1 MALEPY
7 IEKMKKSSFLAGG
20 NVTYLEEMYEIYL
33 RDPNALEADW
43 RNYFASLPKV
53 NGQIEVSPQSVR
65 QNFLQLAQSPRSA
78 VAAQGTVA
86 SPLYYKIGQWLD
98 AYRRYGHTAADLDP
112 LGLVDHPAH
121 PSLDPKQYGLSS
133 ADLNTAINPHD
144 FGVNH
149 LGDSAPLQAVG
160 KKLASIYCGHTTLE
174 YMHISDPAVLS
185 RLQTRFEDDDP
196 QRTLN
201 ADEKKKIFEKLVA
214 AEGLEKY
221 LGNKSVGQKRF
232 SLEGSD
238 SFIPLMSTLV
248 ERAGNEGVKGII
260 IGMAHRGRLNVLV
273 NILGKPTQKL
283 FDEFAGIHLQN
294 GRSGDVK
301 YHMGYST
308 DVKTKQGLMHLAL
321 AFNPSHLEIIS
332 PVVEGSVRARQD
344 NLNDKTRNSTIP
356 IVVHGDAAFI
366 GQGVVMETFT
376 LSQTRGYSTGGTVHI
391 VLNNQVGFT
400 TSDPRDARSSRYC
413 TDAAKMIEA
422 PIIHVNGDDPE
433 AVVKAAQLA
442 LDFIM
447 QFNRDVVIDLVSYRR
462 LGHNEADEPAI
473 TQPVMYSVIRKRPT
487 VLGLYGDTLEQQ
499 GVITAAERA
508 QSIDAYRTL
517 LDAGKSVVT
526 VVDDNPVHF
535 KNIDWTP
542 YLNTEWD
549 ATYNNTIDSKKLHAL
564 AEKLLTLPKDFSL
577 QPQVAREMQ
586 ARQQMLEGK
595 EPFMWGFAENL
606 AYASLLDEGFGVR
619 ISGQDCGRG
628 TFAHRHAVLHDYET
642 GQEYLPLAQ
651 CQQQNAHVAVIDSIL
666 SEAAVMAFEY
676 GYASTDPKTLV
687 IWEAQFGDFVNGA
700 QVVIDQFISAA
711 EQKWSRLSGLA
722 LFLPHGYEGMGP
734 EHTSARL
741 ERFLQLCAEHNMQ
754 VCVPTT
760 PAQCFHM
767 IRRQMLRPYRKPLIV
782 MTPKSL
788 LRHKLAVSTWDD
800 LVKGAFQPVIGEVDD
815 LPAKKIKRVVLCA
828 GRVYY
833 DLLQKRRDDAQK
845 DVAIIRIEQLYPFPE
860 AQLKEVLAPYK
871 DVKDIVWCQE
881 EPQNQGAW
889 YSLQHAMRK
898 ALISGQELQYAGRVP
913 SAAPAAG
920 YLARHTA
927 EQQQLVKD
935 ALTLK

>member
-1 MALEPY
+1 MTTSDPY
-7 IEKMKKSSFLAGG
+7 LQKMQESSFLAGG
-20 NVTYLEEMYEIYL
+20 NVAYLEQMYEIYL
-33 RDPNALEADW
+33 SNPSELSADW
-43 RNYFASLPKV
+43 RHYFESLPKV
-53 NGQIEVSPQSVR
+53 NGHEVSPESVR
-65 QNFLQLAQSPRSA
+65 QHFLQLAKSPIQRA
-78 VAAQGTVA
+78 TTGTA
-86 SPLYYKIGQWLD
+86 SSPLYYKIGLWLD
-98 AYRRYGHTAADLDP
+98 AYRRYGHMVADLDP
-112 LGLVDHPAH
+112 LSLAQSAAH
-121 PSLDPKQYGLSS
+121 PSLDPTHYGLSL
-133 ADLNTAINPHD
+133 ADMNTTINPRD
-144 FGVNH
+144 FGVMH
-149 LGDSAPLQAVG
+149 LGDSATVAAAGKQLQT
-160 KKLASIYCGHTTLE
+160 IYCGHTALE
-174 YMHISDPAVLS
+174 YMHISDPAVIGWLK
-185 RLQTRFEDDDP
+185 QRFEDDAATRVLSKD
-196 QRTLN
+196 
-201 ADEKKKIFEKLVA
+201 DKKKIFKKLVA

-221 LGNKSVGQKRF
+221 LGNKFVGQKRF

-238 SFIPLMSTLV
+238 SFIPLMDTLV
-248 ERAGNEGVKGII
+248 TRAGDKAVKGFI

-301 YHMGYST
+301 YHLGYST
-308 DVKTKQGLMHLAL
+308 DIETSQGLMHLAL

-344 NLNDKTRNSTIP
+344 RIDDTKRDQVIP
-356 IVVHGDAAFI
+356 VVVHGDAAFI

-376 LSQTRGYSTGGTVHI
+376 MSQTRGFTTGGTVHI

-400 TSDPRDARSSRYC
+400 TNDPRDARSSRYC

-422 PIIHVNGDDPE
+422 PVFHVNGDDPE

-442 LDFIM
+442 LDFRM
-447 QFNRDVVIDLVSYRR
+447 QFNRDVIIDLVSYRR

-473 TQPVMYSVIRKRPT
+473 TQPLMYQVIRARPT
-487 VLGLYGDTLEQQ
+487 VLSLYGDSLEQQ
-499 GVITAAERA
+499 GVITAEER
-508 QSIDAYRTL
+508 SRWVEDYRAL
-517 LDAGKSVVT
+517 LDAGKATVSVV
-526 VVDDNPVHF
+526 DENPAYAQQC
-535 KNIDWTP
+535 DWTP
-542 YLNTEWD
+542 YLDKEWD
-549 ATYNNTIDSKKLHAL
+549 MAYNHAIDAKKLQAL
-564 AEKLLTLPKDFSL
+564 AQKLLTLPEGFSL

-586 ARQQMLEGK
+586 AREQMAAGK

-606 AYASLLDEGFGVR
+606 AYASLLDAGFGVR

-628 TFAHRHAVLHDYET
+628 TFAHRHAVLHDYQT
-642 GQEYLPLAQ
+642 GQEYLPLTQ
-651 CQQQNAHVAVIDSIL
+651 CEQRQGQIEVIDSVL

-676 GYASTDPKTLV
+676 GYASTEPKTLV

-741 ERFLQLCAEHNMQ
+741 ERFLQLCAERNMQ
-754 VCVPTT
+754 VCIPTT

-800 LVKGAFQPVIGEVDD
+800 LTQGTFQTVIGEVDE
-815 LPAKKIKRVVLCA
+815 LPIKKIKRVILCS

-833 DLLQKRRDDAQK
+833 DLLQKRRDEGLK

-860 AQLKEVLAPYK
+860 EQLKKMLEPYQH
-871 DVKDIVWCQE
+871 VKDIVWCQE
-881 EPQNQGAW
+881 EPHNQGAW
-889 YSLQHAMRK
+889 YSSQHHLCK
-898 ALISGQELQYAGRVP
+898 ALMRGQTLQYVGRAA

-927 EQQQLVKD
+927 EQQQLVAE
-935 ALTLK
+935 ALNIKI

>member
-20 NVTYLEEMYEIYL
+20 NVAYLEEMYEIYL

-43 RNYFASLPKV
+43 RNYFANLPKV
-53 NGQIEVSPQSVR
+53 NGEIEVSPQSVR
-65 QNFLQLAQSPRSA
+65 QNFLQLAQRPRTA
-78 VAAQGTVA
+78 VAAQEISA

-112 LGLVDHPAH
+112 LGLAKHPAH
-121 PSLDPKQYGLSS
+121 PSLDPKHYGLSS
-133 ADLNTAINPHD
+133 ADLNTTINPRD

-160 KKLASIYCGHTTLE
+160 KKLASIYCGHSTLE
-174 YMHISDPAVLS
+174 YMHISDPTVLAW
-185 RLQTRFEDDDP
+185 LQKRFEDDDP
-196 QRTLN
+196 QRPISST
-201 ADEKKKIFEKLVA
+201 EKKKIFEKLVA

-221 LGNKSVGQKRF
+221 LGNKFVGQKRF
-232 SLEGSD
+232 ALEGSD
-238 SFIPLMSTLV
+238 SFIPLMATLV
-248 ERAGNEGVKGII
+248 DHAGNEGVKGII

-301 YHMGYST
+301 YHLGYST
-308 DVKTKQGLMHLAL
+308 NIETKHGFMHLAL

-344 NLNDKTRNSTIP
+344 NLGNQDRDTTIP

-376 LSQTRGYSTGGTVHI
+376 MSQTRGYSTGGTLHI
-391 VLNNQVGFT
+391 VINNQVGFT
-400 TSDPRDARSSRYC
+400 TSDPCDARSSRYC

-442 LDFIM
+442 LDFRM
-447 QFNRDVVIDLVSYRR
+447 EFHRDIVIDLVAYRR

-473 TQPVMYSVIRKRPT
+473 TQPVMYNVIRKRPS
-487 VLGLYGDTLEQQ
+487 VLSLYGDALEQQ
-499 GVITAAERA
+499 GVITAAERTQA
-508 QSIDAYRTL
+508 IDAYRVF
-517 LDAGKSVVT
+517 LDAGKAVVA
-526 VVDDNPVHF
+526 VADDNAV
-535 KNIDWTP
+535 KRMDWSP
-542 YLNTEWD
+542 YLDTEWD
-549 ATYNNTIDSKKLHAL
+549 ATYNNSIDGKKLHTL
-564 AEKLLTLPKDFSL
+564 AEKLLVLPKGFSL

-606 AYASLLDEGFGVR
+606 AYASLLDAGFGVR
-619 ISGQDCGRG
+619 ISGQDSGRG
-628 TFAHRHAVLHDYET
+628 TFTHRHAVLHDYET
-642 GQEYLPLAQ
+642 GQEYMPLAQ
-651 CQQQNAHVAVIDSIL
+651 FQQQNARVAVIDSIL

-711 EQKWSRLSGLA
+711 EQKWSRLSGIA

-800 LVKGAFQPVIGEVDD
+800 LTKGIFQTVIDEVDD
-815 LPAKKIKRVVLCA
+815 LSAKKIKRVVLCA

-845 DVAIIRIEQLYPFPE
+845 DVAVIRLEQLYPFPE
-860 AQLKEVLAPYK
+860 AELKKTLAPYQH
-871 DVKDIVWCQE
+871 VKDIVWCQE

-889 YSLQHAMRK
+889 HSLQHAMRK
-898 ALISGQELQYAGRVP
+898 ALTSGQELNYAGRSA

>member
-20 NVTYLEEMYEIYL
+20 NVAYLEQLYEIYL
-33 RDPNALEADW
+33 HDPNALEPDW

-53 NGQIEVSPQSVR
+53 NGQIEISPESVR
-65 QNFLQLAQSPRSA
+65 QNFLQLAQTTVQG
-78 VAAQGTVA
+78 VATTAVA
-86 SPLYYKIGQWLD
+86 SPLYYQIGQWLD

-112 LGLVDHPAH
+112 LGLAAHPTH
-121 PSLDPKQYGLSS
+121 PSLDPKQYGLST
-133 ADLNTAINPHD
+133 ADLNTTINPRD
-144 FGVNH
+144 FGVQS
-149 LGDSAPLQAVG
+149 LGDSATVQAVG
-160 KKLASIYCGHTTLE
+160 KKLASLYCGHTALE

-185 RLQTRFEDDDP
+185 WLQTRFENADP
-196 QRTLN
+196 QRTLS
-201 ADEKKKIFEKLVA
+201 APEKKKIFEKLVA

-221 LGNKSVGQKRF
+221 LGNKFVGQKRF

-248 ERAGNEGVKGII
+248 DRASSDGVKGII

-273 NILGKPTQKL
+273 NILGKPTHKL

-308 DVKTKQGLMHLAL
+308 NVETQHGLMHLSL
-321 AFNPSHLEIIS
+321 GFNPSHLEIIS

-344 NLNDKTRNSTIP
+344 NLDDKKRDTVIP
-356 IVVHGDAAFI
+356 IVVHGDSAFI

-376 LSQTRGYSTGGTVHI
+376 LSQTRGYNTGGTVHI
-391 VLNNQVGFT
+391 VINNQVGFT
-400 TSDPRDARSSRYC
+400 TSDPRDTRSSRYC
-413 TDAAKMIEA
+413 TDIAKMIDA

-442 LDFIM
+442 LDFRM
-447 QFNRDVVIDLVSYRR
+447 QFNRDVVIDLVAYRR

-473 TQPVMYSVIRKRPT
+473 TQPVMYNVIRNRPT
-487 VLGLYGDTLEQQ
+487 VLSLYGDALEQQ
-499 GVITAAERA
+499 GVITAAERTQA
-508 QSIDAYRTL
+508 IDAYRAL
-517 LDAGKSVVT
+517 LDAGKAT
-526 VVDDNPVHF
+526 VATIDDSAVAV
-535 KNIDWTP
+535 KSIDWKP
-542 YLNTEWD
+542 YLDTEWD
-549 ATYNNTIDSKKLHAL
+549 ATYDHALDSKKLHAL
-564 AEKLLTLPKDFSL
+564 AEKLLALPKGFSL

-586 ARQQMLEGK
+586 LRQQMLEGK

-606 AYASLLDEGFGVR
+606 AYASLLDAGFGVR
-619 ISGQDCGRG
+619 ISGQDSGRG

-642 GQEYLPLAQ
+642 GQEYCPLTQLQEKSARFT
-651 CQQQNAHVAVIDSIL
+651 VIDSVL
-666 SEAAVMAFEY
+666 SEEAVMAFEY

-741 ERFLQLCAEHNMQ
+741 ERFLQLCAENNMQ
-754 VCVPTT
+754 VCVPST

-788 LRHKLAVSTWDD
+788 LRHKLVVSTWDD
-800 LVKGAFQPVIGEVDD
+800 LVKGSFQPVIGEIDG
-815 LPAKKIKRVVLCA
+815 LAAKKIKRVVLCA

-833 DLLQKRRDDAQK
+833 DLLQKRRDDAQQ
-845 DVAIIRIEQLYPFPE
+845 DVAIIRVEQLYPFPE
-860 AQLKEVLAPYK
+860 AQLKVALTPYQH
-871 DVKDIVWCQE
+871 VKDIVWCQE

-898 ALISGQELQYAGRVP
+898 ALNSGQELHYAGRP
-913 SAAPAAG
+913 ASASPAAG
-920 YLARHTA
+920 YQSRHLA

>member
-1 MALEPY
+1 MTVQDPY
-7 IEKMKKSSFLAGG
+7 LQKMQKTSFLAGG
-20 NVTYLEEMYEIYL
+20 NVAYLEEMYETYL
-33 RDPNALEADW
+33 RAPNELSADW
-43 RNYFASLPKV
+43 RNYFESLPKV
-53 NGQIEVSPQSVR
+53 NGAEVSPASVR
-65 QNFLQLAQSPRSA
+65 QHFLQLAQAPIQRA
-78 VAAQGTVA
+78 VSGAAALPV
-86 SPLYYKIGQWLD
+86 YYKIGLWLD
-98 AYRRYGHTAADLDP
+98 AYRRYGHMVADLDP
-112 LGLVDHPAH
+112 LNMAVPASH
-121 PSLDPKQYGLSS
+121 PSLDPKSYGLSA
-133 ADLNTAINPHD
+133 ADMNTTINPRD
-144 FGVNH
+144 FGVDH
-149 LGDSAPLQAVG
+149 LGDSATVEAVG
-160 KKLASIYCGHTTLE
+160 KKLQAIYCGHTALE
-174 YMHISDPAVLS
+174 YMHISDPAVVFWFKKH
-185 RLQTRFEDDDP
+185 FEDEAFATP
-196 QRTLN
+196 LSS
-201 ADEKKKIFEKLVA
+201 DEKKQIFAKLVA

-221 LGNKSVGQKRF
+221 LGNKFVGQKRF

-238 SFIPLMSTLV
+238 SFIPLMDTLV
-248 ERAGNEGVKGII
+248 KRAGDASVQGII

-301 YHMGYST
+301 YHLGYST
-308 DVKTKQGLMHLAL
+308 DVKTTHGLMHLAL

-344 NLNDKTRNSTIP
+344 RINDVKRDQVIP
-356 IVVHGDAAFI
+356 VVVHGDAAFI

-376 LSQTRGYSTGGTVHI
+376 LSQTRGFNTGGTVHI

-400 TSDPRDARSSRYC
+400 TSDPHDARSSRYC
-413 TDAAKMIEA
+413 TDAAKIIEA
-422 PIIHVNGDDPE
+422 PVIHVNGDDPE

-442 LDFIM
+442 FDFRM

-473 TQPVMYSVIRKRPT
+473 TQPLMYQVIRARPT
-487 VLGLYGDTLEQQ
+487 VLSLYGDVLQQQ
-499 GVITAAERA
+499 GVITAEERS
-508 QSIDAYRTL
+508 QSIEAYRAL
-517 LDAGKSVVT
+517 LDAGKAAVSVVD
-526 VVDDNPVHF
+526 VNPAHTQQC
-535 KNIDWTP
+535 DWTP
-542 YLNTEWD
+542 YLDKEWD
-549 ATYNNTIDSKKLHAL
+549 VPYDHAIESKKLHAL
-564 AEKLLTLPKDFSL
+564 AQKLLALPQGFSL

-586 ARQQMLEGK
+586 AREQMAAGK

-606 AYASLLDEGFGVR
+606 AYASLLDAGFGVR
-619 ISGQDCGRG
+619 ISGQDSGRG
-628 TFAHRHAVLHDYET
+628 TFAHRHAVLHDYQT
-642 GQEYLPLAQ
+642 GQEYLPLTQ
-651 CQQQNAHVAVIDSIL
+651 CEQHKGQVEVIDSIL

-676 GYASTDPKTLV
+676 GYASTEPKTLV

-700 QVVIDQFISAA
+700 QVVIDQFMSAA

-800 LVKGAFQPVIGEVDD
+800 LLQGSFQTVIAEVDD
-815 LPAKKIKRVVLCA
+815 LPAKKIKRVVLCS

-833 DLLQKRRDDAQK
+833 DLLQKRRDEGLK
-845 DVAIIRIEQLYPFPE
+845 DVAIVRIEQLYPFPHD
-860 AQLKEVLAPYK
+860 QLKKVLASYQH
-871 DVKDIVWCQE
+871 VKDIVWCQE
-881 EPQNQGAW
+881 EPHNQGAW
-889 YSLQHAMRK
+889 YLSQHHLYK
-898 ALISGQELQYAGRVP
+898 ALGRGQELQYAGRP
-913 SAAPAAG
+913 ASAAPAAG

-927 EQQQLVKD
+927 EQQQLVAE
-935 ALTLK
+935 ALNIKK

>member
-7 IEKMKKSSFLAGG
+7 IEKMQKSSFLAGG
-20 NVTYLEEMYEIYL
+20 NVAYLEEMYEIYL
-33 RDPNALEADW
+33 RDPNALAADW
-43 RNYFASLPKV
+43 RNYFESLPKV

-65 QNFLQLAQSPRSA
+65 ENFLQLAQSTRT
-78 VAAQGTVA
+78 AAATQSVA

-98 AYRRYGHTAADLDP
+98 AYRRYGHTAAKLDP
-112 LGLVDHPAH
+112 LGLAEHPVH
-121 PSLDPKQYGLSS
+121 PSLDPKYYGLSTT
-133 ADLNTAINPHD
+133 DLNTTINPHD
-144 FGVNH
+144 FGVSH

-160 KKLASIYCGHTTLE
+160 KKLASIYCGHTALE

-185 RLQTRFEDDDP
+185 WLQNRFEDEDP
-196 QRTLN
+196 QRTISN
-201 ADEKKKIFEKLVA
+201 PEKKKIFEKLVA

-221 LGNKSVGQKRF
+221 LGNKFVGQKRF
-232 SLEGSD
+232 ALEGSD
-238 SFIPLMSTLV
+238 SFIPLMATLV
-248 ERAGNEGVKGII
+248 ERAGNEGAKGII

-283 FDEFAGIHLQN
+283 FDEFAGIHLHN

-301 YHMGYST
+301 YHLGYST
-308 DVKTKQGLMHLAL
+308 NVETKHGLMHLAL

-344 NLNDKTRNSTIP
+344 NLGDQDRDTTIP
-356 IVVHGDAAFI
+356 VVVHGDAAFI

-376 LSQTRGYSTGGTVHI
+376 MSQTRGYSTGGTVHVVI
-391 VLNNQVGFT
+391 NNQVGFT

-413 TDAAKMIEA
+413 TDAAKMVEA

-442 LDFIM
+442 LDFRM
-447 QFNRDVVIDLVSYRR
+447 QFNRDVVIDLVAYRR

-473 TQPVMYSVIRKRPT
+473 TQPVMYNVIRKRPS
-487 VLGLYGDTLEQQ
+487 VLSLYGDALEQQ
-499 GVITAAERA
+499 GVITAADRTEA
-508 QSIDAYRTL
+508 IEAYRAL
-517 LDAGKSVVT
+517 LDAGKSVAA
-526 VVDDNPVHF
+526 VVDESSEV
-535 KNIDWTP
+535 KQIDWKP
-542 YLNTEWD
+542 YLDTEWD
-549 ATYNNTIDSKKLHAL
+549 TTYNNTIDSKKLHDL
-564 AEKLLTLPKDFSL
+564 AEKLLALPKNFTL

-595 EPFMWGFAENL
+595 ELFMWGFAENL
-606 AYASLLDEGFGVR
+606 AYASLLDAGFGVR
-619 ISGQDCGRG
+619 ISGQDSGRG

-651 CQQQNAHVAVIDSIL
+651 FQHHKARVAVIDSIL

-676 GYASTDPKTLV
+676 GYACTDPKTLV

-741 ERFLQLCAEHNMQ
+741 ERFLQLCAENNMQ

-767 IRRQMLRPYRKPLIV
+767 IRRQMLRSYRKPLIV

-800 LVKGAFQPVIGEVDD
+800 LIKGAFQPVIEEVDD
-815 LPAKKIKRVVLCA
+815 LPAKKVKRVVLCS

-845 DVAIIRIEQLYPFPE
+845 DVVLIRIEQLYPFPE
-860 AQLKEVLAPYK
+860 AQLKAALTPYK
-871 DVKDIVWCQE
+871 HVKDIVWCQE

-898 ALISGQELQYAGRVP
+898 ALVASQELHYAGRP
-913 SAAPAAG
+913 ATAAPAAG

-927 EQQQLVKD
+927 EQQQLVKE

>member
-1 MALEPY
+1 MTPEPY

-20 NVTYLEEMYEIYL
+20 NVAYLEQMYEIYL

-43 RNYFASLPKV
+43 RNYFESLPKV
-53 NGQIEVSPQSVR
+53 NDQIEVSPESVR
-65 QNFLQLAQSPRSA
+65 QNFLQLAQSPARVVTA
-78 VAAQGTVA
+78 GAVA

-112 LGLVDHPAH
+112 LGLTLHPAH
-121 PSLDPKQYGLSS
+121 PSLDPKSYGLSA

-149 LGDSAPLQAVG
+149 LGDSATVQAVG
-160 KKLASIYCGHTTLE
+160 KKLASIYCGHTALE
-174 YMHISDPAVLS
+174 YMHISDPTVLS
-185 RLQTRFEDDDP
+185 WLQARFEDEDP
-196 QRTLN
+196 QKTVSST
-201 ADEKKKIFEKLVA
+201 EKKAIFEKLVA

-221 LGNKSVGQKRF
+221 LGNKFVGQKRF
-232 SLEGSD
+232 ALEGSD
-238 SFIPLMSTLV
+238 SFIPLMATLV
-248 ERAGNEGVKGII
+248 DRAGDEGAKGII

-301 YHMGYST
+301 YHLGYST
-308 DVKTKQGLMHLAL
+308 TVETKHGLMHLAL

-344 NLNDKTRNSTIP
+344 NLDDIKRNAIIP
-356 IVVHGDAAFI
+356 VIVHGDAAFI

-376 LSQTRGYSTGGTVHI
+376 MSQTRGFSTGGTVHI
-391 VLNNQVGFT
+391 VINNQVGFT

-433 AVVKAAQLA
+433 AVVKATQLA
-442 LDFIM
+442 LDFRM
-447 QFNRDVVIDLVSYRR
+447 QFNRDVVIDLVAYRR

-473 TQPVMYSVIRKRPT
+473 TQPVMYNVIRKRPS
-487 VLGLYGDTLEQQ
+487 VLSLYGDALEQQ
-499 GVITAAERA
+499 GVITAAERR
-508 QSIDAYRTL
+508 QSIDAYRAL
-517 LDAGKSVVT
+517 LDAGKAVVK
-526 VVDDNPVHF
+526 VVDGNPVQA
-535 KNIDWTP
+535 KQIDWKP
-542 YLNTEWD
+542 YLDTEWD
-549 ATYNNTIDSKKLHAL
+549 AAYDKSSDGKKLHVL
-564 AEKLLTLPKDFSL
+564 AEKLLSLPQGFSL

-606 AYASLLDEGFGVR
+606 AYASLLDAGFGVR
-619 ISGQDCGRG
+619 ISGQDSGRG
-628 TFAHRHAVLHDYET
+628 TFTHRHAVLHDYET

-651 CQQQNAHVAVIDSIL
+651 CQEHGARLAIIDSIL

-711 EQKWSRLSGLA
+711 EQKWSRLSGLT

-800 LVKGAFQPVIGEVDD
+800 LVKGTFQPVIGEVDEM
-815 LPAKKIKRVVLCA
+815 PAKKIKRVVLCA

-845 DVAIIRIEQLYPFPE
+845 DVIIIRIEQLYPFPE
-860 AQLKEVLAPYK
+860 AQLKEALAPYQQ
-871 DVKDIVWCQE
+871 VKDIIWCQE
-881 EPQNQGAW
+881 EPHNQGAW
-889 YSLQHAMRK
+889 YSLQHAMRR
-898 ALISGQELQYAGRVP
+898 ALVSGQELQYVGRP
-913 SAAPAAG
+913 ASAAPAAG

-935 ALTLK
+935 ALTVK